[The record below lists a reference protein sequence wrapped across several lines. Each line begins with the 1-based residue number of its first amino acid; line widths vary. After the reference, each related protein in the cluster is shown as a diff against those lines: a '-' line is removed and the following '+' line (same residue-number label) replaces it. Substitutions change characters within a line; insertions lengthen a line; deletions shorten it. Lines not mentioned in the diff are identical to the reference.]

1 VSVAPEPVLSIE
13 GLRVEFDMPF
23 GRLVALRG
31 ASLSIRP
38 GEIVGLVGETGS
50 GKTLVCRSVMRLIPQ
65 RGRIADGRILFDGR
79 DVLAMRPREL
89 RDFRAHDVGMVF
101 QDPFS
106 TLNPVLRIGKQVEET
121 LRVNFGLKKSEAQTR
136 AVELLRDVGI
146 PNPERRALSY
156 PHEFSGG
163 MRQRVM
169 IALATASQPRL
180 LLADE
185 PTTALDVTTQA
196 QILDLLVRLSEE
208 GGMAVVLVSHDFG
221 VIAQV
226 CDRVA
231 VMYGGHIVETGTI
244 EEIHDGAEH
253 PYTRGLLDSIP
264 RLESAGRPTRLPVIP
279 GVPPDPADEVSGCV
293 FRPRCRYAQP
303 ACETVSMVLEPVSPG
318 HETACPVRPFA
329 VADSALTARAGARL

>member
-1 VSVAPEPVLSIE
+1 VSDAVLNIE
-13 GLRVEFDMPF
+13 GLQVEFSMPH
-23 GRLVALRG
+23 GRLVAVRG
-31 ASLSIRP
+31 ANLSIRP

-50 GKTLVCRSVMRLIPQ
+50 GKTLICRSVMRLVPSP
-65 RGRIADGRILFDGR
+65 GRIAAGQITFDGR
-79 DVLAMRPREL
+79 DVLAMSTRQL
-89 RDFRAHDVGMVF
+89 RDFRAHDVGMIY

-106 TLNPVLRIGKQVEET
+106 SLNPVFRVGAQVAET
-121 LRVNFGLKKSEAQTR
+121 VRVNFGLGKTEARER
-136 AVELLRDVGI
+136 AVALLGDVGI
-146 PNPERRALSY
+146 QDPERRALSY

-196 QILDLLVRLSEE
+196 QILTLLTRLSRERE
-208 GGMAVVLVSHDFG
+208 MAVLLVSHDFG

-231 VMYGGHIVETGTI
+231 VMYGGHIVETGPI
-244 EEIHDGAEH
+244 EAIYNAPQH
-253 PYTRGLLDSIP
+253 PYTRGLLESIP
-264 RLESAGRPTRLPVIP
+264 RLESAGRATRLPGIP
-279 GVPPDPADEVSGCV
+279 GVPPDPTESLPGCV

-303 ACETVSMVLEPVSPG
+303 GCDSISMALQPVSPG

-329 VADSALTARAGARL
+329 VHDGAFATRSGTRA